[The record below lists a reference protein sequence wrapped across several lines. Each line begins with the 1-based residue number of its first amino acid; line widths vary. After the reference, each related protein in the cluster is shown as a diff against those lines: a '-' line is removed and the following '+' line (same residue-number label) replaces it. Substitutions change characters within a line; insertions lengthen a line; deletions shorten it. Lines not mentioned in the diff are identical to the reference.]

1 MSSLITGQVY
11 SGFQVI
17 HQAYI
22 REIESSVYTMEHQQS
37 GAQLLYVQNQDDNK
51 VFSVSFR
58 TPPVDSTGVFH
69 ILEHSVLC
77 GSDKFPVKEPFVE
90 LLKGSMKTFLNA
102 FTFGDKTMYPV
113 ASRNDQDFSN
123 LMEVYLDSV
132 FQPNIYSQR
141 EIFEQEGWHYEL
153 PRSGDELIYKGVVY
167 NEMKGSYSSPVTVLI
182 DRIKKS
188 LYPDTVYRHSSG
200 GDPKDI
206 PALTYEQFL
215 AAHNHYYHPSNSYF
229 YLYGDLNIEARLQFI
244 HEEYLSQYNR
254 KDVDTSIALQQPTG
268 ISELTAEYPILE
280 TETAADKT
288 YVSLNYVI
296 GTSLDRELNLAFA
309 ILKSMLMDSN
319 AAPLKQAL
327 LESGLGKDVVAFYS
341 DSMVQPML
349 GIALTHSNPSSKEAF
364 VNLVRTTLSRL
375 AADGLDEKLVLAA
388 VNSKEFELREADF
401 TQYPKGLTYNME
413 VMKAWLY
420 DGLPSTYLE
429 YEAALAAIREQSA
442 DRYFERL
449 IETYLLNSDHCSVVI
464 LKPSQTLAAEREAVT
479 RSRLAEYKA
488 SLTPVQLEQLVKNTE
503 NLLARQNRPDAAGD
517 LQKLPK
523 LSLQDIDRSA
533 PPGVPTQEYM
543 LDGIRVLHHEVAA
556 NTIAYIK
563 LYWDTGV
570 LAAEQ
575 IPYLVLLARV
585 LGQLETAAYSIEEL
599 TSEIG
604 ITTGGIRFQN
614 EVFGAS
620 KGAVG
625 SYQPKFSV
633 RIKVMQGN
641 IGDSLKLLQELL
653 YNSNLDNLSKLQ
665 EIVRREAS
673 SMEAMLNQKGNQIAA
688 SRILSYFSDRGV
700 YEEQLGGV
708 AYYRFIR
715 ELAHHID
722 QQADLLADT
731 LKGICGILFN
741 TQNLILSVTGTP
753 DTYAEFTAQLAQ
765 LDLRNQQVKSMPLLS
780 ALDQAGNEGFMSASQ
795 VQYVVKGYDFTKLGF
810 AYSGKM
816 QVLKKILSL
825 TYLWNAV
832 RVKGGAYG
840 GNLLLRRDGVLLF
853 TSYRDPNLQETL
865 EIYDRAYLFAG
876 EFAADEEE
884 MTKAIIGTLA
894 MVDQPLSP
902 SVQGREADRHY
913 FEQVTGEDLQQ
924 ERNEILSATSEDIR
938 QYAGLLQAVTEQ
950 NYFCVVGNGS
960 KLKSVRAIFGSLE
973 ELVK

>member
-1 MSSLITGQVY
+1 MSSLITGEIY

-17 HQAYI
+17 REEYI

-37 GAQLLYVQNQDDNK
+37 GARLLYVQNQDDNK

-58 TPPVDSTGVFH
+58 TPPADSTGVFH

-113 ASRNDQDFSN
+113 ASQNDQDFAN

-132 FQPNIYSQR
+132 FRPSIYSQP

-153 PRSGDELIYKGVVY
+153 PHSGDELIYKGVVY

-188 LYPDTVYRHSSG
+188 LYPDTIYHHSSG

-215 AAHNHYYHPSNSYF
+215 EAHRNYYHPSNSYF
-229 YLYGDLNIEARLQFI
+229 YLYGSLDIEARLQFI
-244 HEEYLSQYNR
+244 HEEYLSRYTR
-254 KDVDTSIALQQPTG
+254 KEMDTSIALQQPTG
-268 ISELTAEYPILE
+268 ITELTAEYPILE
-280 TETAADKT
+280 TETPADKT
-288 YVSLNYVI
+288 YVSLNYVM

-349 GIALTHSNPSSKEAF
+349 GIALTHSNPSAKEEF
-364 VNLVRTTLSRL
+364 VNLVRSTLTRL
-375 AADGLDEKLVLAA
+375 AAEGLDEKLVLAA

-401 TQYPKGLTYNME
+401 SQYPKGLTYGME
-413 VMKAWLY
+413 AMKAWLY
-420 DGLPSTYLE
+420 DGSPSTYLE
-429 YEAALAAIREQSA
+429 YEAAITAIREQSSG
-442 DRYFERL
+442 RYFERL
-449 IETYLLNSDHCSVVI
+449 IETYLLNSGHCSVVV
-464 LKPSQTLAAEREAVT
+464 LKPSQTLAAEQAAAA

-488 SLTPVQLEQLVKNTE
+488 SLTPAQLDQLVLSTQK
-503 NLLARQNRPDAAGD
+503 LLARQNTPDAAVE
-517 LQKLPK
+517 LEKLPK
-523 LSLQDIDRSA
+523 LTLQDINPNA
-533 PPGVPTQEYM
+533 PAGVPTQEHV
-543 LDGIRVLHHEVAA
+543 LEGIKVLHHEVAA
-556 NTIAYIK
+556 GTIAYIK
-563 LYWDTGV
+563 LYWDTSV
-570 LAAEQ
+570 LTAEQ
-575 IPYLVLLARV
+575 IPYLELLARV
-585 LGQLETAAYSIEEL
+585 LGQLETETYSIEEL

-620 KGAVG
+620 KTGEG
-625 SYQPKFSV
+625 SYQAKFSA

-641 IGDSLKLLQELL
+641 IGGSLKLLHELL
-653 YNSNLDNLSKLQ
+653 YGSNLDHLSKLQ

-673 SMEAMLNQKGNQIAA
+673 GMEAMLTQKGNEIAA
-688 SRILSYFSDRGV
+688 SRVLSYFSDRGM
-700 YEEQLGGV
+700 YEEQLNGV
-708 AYYRFIR
+708 AYYRFIK
-715 ELAHHID
+715 ELASDID
-722 QQADLLADT
+722 RQADQLAET
-731 LKGICGILFN
+731 LKEICGVLFN
-741 TQNLILSVTGTP
+741 KQNVILSVTGTP
-753 DTYAEFTAQLAQ
+753 AAYAEFTAHMAE
-765 LDLRNQQVKSMPLLS
+765 LDLRNRPVASMPLLS
-780 ALDQAGNEGFMSASQ
+780 AQNQAVNEGFMSASQ
-795 VQYVVKGYDFTKLGF
+795 VQYVIKGYDYTKLGY
-810 AYSGKM
+810 AYSGKL

-840 GNLLLRRDGVLLF
+840 GNLLLRRDGVLIF
-853 TSYRDPNLQETL
+853 TSYRDPNLEGTL
-865 EIYDRAYLFAG
+865 EIYDRAYQFAA
-876 EFAADEEE
+876 EFAADEAE
-884 MTKAIIGTLA
+884 MESAIIGTLA
-894 MVDQPLSP
+894 MLDQPLSP
-902 SVQGREADRHY
+902 GAQGRQADRYY
-913 FEQVTGEDLQQ
+913 FEQISAEDLQQ
-924 ERNEILSATSEDIR
+924 ERNEILSATAEDIR
-938 QYAGLLQAVTEQ
+938 SYAGLLQAVTQQ
-950 NYFCVVGNGS
+950 NYFCVVGNEA
-960 KLKSVRAIFGSLE
+960 KLKSASGLFGSLE